1 MNNFKE
7 QCSLMRPKENNS
19 FDDSVIESNSTCKE
33 NHILGASRFGIGPS
47 LQVYFVTLSFV
58 KNLC

>member
-1 MNNFKE
+1 
-7 QCSLMRPKENNS
+7 MRPKENNS
-19 FDDSVIESNSTCKE
+19 FDNFVIESNSTCKE
-33 NHILGASRFGIGPS
+33 NHMLGASRFGLGPS